1 MLRQTA
7 LSFLMVVIGLIL
19 LLPGACALFFM
30 TAGGFGTDASLV
42 MLWVVCL
49 LISAG
54 GIWLLVKA
62 LR

>member
-1 MLRQTA
+1 MRRHIVLTI
-7 LSFLMVVIGLIL
+7 LMVIIGLVL

-30 TAGGFGTDASLV
+30 VAGGFGTDASLV
-42 MLWVVCL
+42 TLWVVCL

-62 LR
+62 FR